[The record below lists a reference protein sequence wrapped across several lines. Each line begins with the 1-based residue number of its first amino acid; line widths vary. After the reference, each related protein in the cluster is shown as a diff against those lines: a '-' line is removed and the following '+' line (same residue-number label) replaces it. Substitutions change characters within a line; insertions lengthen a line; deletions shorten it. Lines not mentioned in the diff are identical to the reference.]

1 MEQSILTVL
10 PNLSIGVV
18 SVLSLVYVTVQFLRH
33 LDERTIRHETAMSE
47 REHALRKVECDVRS
61 LLVELSN
68 KNQSALIENTKALER
83 FFTKT

>member
-18 SVLSLVYVTVQFLRH
+18 SVLSLVYVTIQFLRH

-47 REHALRKVECDVRS
+47 RENALRKVECDVRN
-61 LLVELSN
+61 LLVDLSN